1 LFKLIARVNI
11 GQIKLLNKIFHKMK
25 KKVNKMDFSEIPMD
39 SSLGL
44 LAFGDLAFT
53 AWRRI
58 KKESQK
64 KDNDKK

>member
-1 LFKLIARVNI
+1 
-11 GQIKLLNKIFHKMK
+11 MK